1 MRRGAL
7 LSGSA
12 GRGVRTMPGSLGA
25 WRQALLLLACCSL
38 GWPSMA
44 AAGPAL
50 RLAAG
55 AEPAPL
61 SAMSAPPVRPGFTA
75 DETEVAAEVAPAPR
89 PVVVSDDVG
98 RTLRLPQA
106 ARRIISLAPHITED
120 LYAAGAGEYVVGVS
134 EYSDYP
140 EAAKALPRVGS
151 MAHYDLEAIAAL
163 RPDLVIAWESGI
175 ASGHVARLK
184 ALKVPVYIS
193 KPRHLDDV
201 ATTLERFGELAG
213 TENIANA
220 AAAAYRQRLAEL
232 RSRYAGRAPVRT
244 FYQVWHQPLSTVNG
258 QTLIADVMRLCGAVN
273 IFEELRLPAP
283 VVTLEAVLVANPELI
298 IANGMDEL
306 RPGGLE
312 MWKHWR
318 DLRARKRNN
327 LYFIPPDLI
336 NRHSPRILDGTQ
348 FMCELLDKARAK
360 RKSVSRTTGQ
370 QKLAIQSGTK

>member
-1 MRRGAL
+1 MRRRAL
-7 LSGSA
+7 LLP
-12 GRGVRTMPGSLGA
+12 GRDERGGMTLT
-25 WRQALLLLACCSL
+25 WRQGLLLLACCGL

-44 AAGPAL
+44 AAGPTL

-55 AEPAPL
+55 AEPAQP
-61 SAMSAPPVRPGFTA
+61 ATMSAPPVHQGL
-75 DETEVAAEVAPAPR
+75 AAEEAELAAEMAPVPR
-89 PVVVSDDVG
+89 PVAVSDDVG

-151 MAHYDLEAIAAL
+151 MAQYDLEAIAAL
-163 RPDLVIAWESGI
+163 RPDLIIVWESGI

-193 KPRHLDDV
+193 KPRHLGDV
-201 ATTLERFGELAG
+201 ATTLEHFGALAG
-213 TENIANA
+213 TQEVANA
-220 AAAAYRQRLAEL
+220 AAAAYRQRLTEL

-244 FYQVWHQPLSTVNG
+244 FYQVWHQPLATVNG
-258 QTLIADVMRLCGAVN
+258 QTLIADVMRLCGAEN
-273 IFEELRLPAP
+273 IFENLKVPSP

-360 RKSVSRTTGQ
+360 RKPAAQAEARPRQG
-370 QKLAIQSGTK
+370 LAAQSGTK